1 MTARLSSPTITIR
14 GYGIVAEADQRCQKA
29 TAAWLLAG
37 EANTK
42 NPSEENKIR
51 LSRLAEEK
59 DKAREAYYLL
69 TGEIFQA
76 A

>member
-1 MTARLSSPTITIR
+1 MTAITSNPSITVR
-14 GYGIVAEADQRCQKA
+14 RYGIVAEADRRCQNA
-29 TAAWLLAG
+29 IDAWLLAG
-37 EANTK
+37 EAYAK
-42 NPSEENKIR
+42 NPNKETLFR
-51 LSRLAEEK
+51 LSRTAEEK